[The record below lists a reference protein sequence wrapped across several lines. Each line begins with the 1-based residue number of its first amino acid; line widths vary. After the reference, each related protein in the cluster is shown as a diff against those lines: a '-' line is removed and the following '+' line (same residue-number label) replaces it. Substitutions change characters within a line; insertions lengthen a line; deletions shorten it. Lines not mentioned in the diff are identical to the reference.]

1 MSLAQ
6 ANKNLK
12 YDKRMTE
19 RNITIGEVS
28 KEEWQK
34 HLEALPDLASNAIT
48 FTIDGKT
55 GSSADDNH

>member
-19 RNITIGEVS
+19 NKINAGEMT

-34 HLEALPDLASNAIT
+34 HIDQLPDLAHNVET
-48 FTIDGKT
+48 FTMDGKNT
-55 GSSADDNH
+55 KDEDNH

>member
-19 RNITIGEVS
+19 NKINAGEMTR
-28 KEEWQK
+28 EEWQK
-34 HLEALPDLASNAIT
+34 YLEQLPDLAHNVET
-48 FTIDGKT
+48 FTMDGKA
-55 GSSADDNH
+55 SKEDDSH

>member
-19 RNITIGEVS
+19 NKINAGEMT

-34 HLEALPDLASNAIT
+34 HLEQLPDLAHNVET
-48 FTIDGKT
+48 FTMDGKNT
-55 GSSADDNH
+55 KDDDNH